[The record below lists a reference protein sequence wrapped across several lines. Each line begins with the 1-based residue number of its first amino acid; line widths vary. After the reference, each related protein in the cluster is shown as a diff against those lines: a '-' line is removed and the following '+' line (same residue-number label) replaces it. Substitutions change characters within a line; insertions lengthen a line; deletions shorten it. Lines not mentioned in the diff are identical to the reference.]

1 MTIAP
6 FLKDKVTVAGT
17 TAIRDNSDI
26 VAVLDGNGIVVVRE
40 DSAEGK
46 KRIAQPGVV
55 AERVIVSEVAFLVC
69 NA

>member
-6 FLKDKVTVAGT
+6 FLQEKVAAAATKAVQDK
-17 TAIRDNSDI
+17 SDI

-46 KRIAQPGVV
+46 KRIAQQGVV
-55 AERVIVSEVAFLVC
+55 AERVIVSGIAFLVC